1 MTMNNAVQLWDG
13 HLSVITRPVPHIQNP
28 LDVVVKITYSGV
40 CGTDLKILEGKFP
53 CEKSVILGHEFVG
66 VVKEAGSEVKH
77 VSVGD
82 R

>member
-1 MTMNNAVQLWDG
+1 MNNALQLWDG
-13 HLSVITRPVPHIQNP
+13 HLSVITRPVPHVQTS
-28 LDVVVKITYSGV
+28 LDVVVKITYSAV

-66 VVKEAGSEVKH
+66 IVKEAGADVRH